1 MILETKLKRLIF
13 SSFFAL
19 YFFASVAT
27 NIATEEQ
34 VLYEFVYGRDDDGIV
49 NSLFKRA
56 GRFTSLFVI
65 FSEYT
70 GAETGFGLY
79 APRVSSPVVIYF
91 SIKDE
96 SGQIV
101 RTLQPNYTSKEVLL
115 RFYSVYG
122 DALNKLKVEDGQTQ
136 LFDVVLKSLAF
147 KILLENPPYT
157 NIDADVYVYDLPTLR
172 DYPSNPQ
179 TTYTHLLH
187 YEYGLPKD
195 E

>member
-1 MILETKLKRLIF
+1 MKRLIF

-19 YFFASVAT
+19 YFFSSVAS
-27 NIATEEQ
+27 NIATEEK
-34 VLYEFVYGRDDDGIV
+34 VFYEFVYGRDDDGIV
-49 NSLFKRA
+49 NSWFKR
-56 GRFTSLFVI
+56 GGNLTSLFVI

-79 APRVSSPVVIYF
+79 APRVSSQVVIYF

-101 RTLQPNYTSKEVLL
+101 KTLQPNYTSKEVLL
-115 RFYSVYG
+115 RFYTVYG
-122 DALNKLKVEDGQTQ
+122 DALNKLKGQAGQETDESK

-147 KILLENPPYT
+147 KILLENPPQK

-172 DYPSNPQ
+172 AYPNNPQ
-179 TTYTHLLH
+179 ITYTHLLH
-187 YEYGLPKD
+187 YEYSLPKD
-195 E
+195 D